1 MKFTRYGHRN
11 DGKRYFFLASW
22 KIWNNSPTLAY
33 CIILS
38 YLSIQEKHCGPW
50 QKNFVLFLSEVYFW
64 AFLPPRMGYR
74 MSLKVVYFCKSL
86 PRPLLSD
93 RSLAFACSSLD
104 PLFPSVCH
112 EIYYFSF
119 GPFIKFDVL
128 NRSTWFKIK
137 RYNRWYSDKSPS
149 ALSAIFPVPR
159 FALPPQASTVLGVLC
174 IFPGFFIHTQ
184 PKMNID
190 PPPPFYITGIMYSS
204 NFFLT

>member
-50 QKNFVLFLSEVYFW
+50 QKNFVLFLCEVYFW

-104 PLFPSVCH
+104 PLCFPLYAMKFIFFLLVLLLNLMFWIDPRGSKSKGIIGDTAISLPQPSLPSSQFPDLLSPHRHPLFLVF
-112 EIYYFSF
+112 YVSF
-119 GPFIKFDVL
+119 QVSLF
-128 NRSTWFKIK
+128 
-137 RYNRWYSDKSPS
+137 
-149 ALSAIFPVPR
+149 
-159 FALPPQASTVLGVLC
+159 
-174 IFPGFFIHTQ
+174 TQ

-190 PPPPFYITGIMYSS
+190 PPHHHFM
-204 NFFLT
+204 